1 MAYQLIR
8 EQFIPKPLDD
18 VFAFFQKPENLAVI
32 TPPWL
37 NFVILTPSPIQMA
50 HGAQID
56 YTVRPFGFRLR
67 WTSVI
72 SEYDPPR
79 SFVDE
84 QIRGP
89 YKRWHHRHEFLAREG
104 GVLTRDVVDYE
115 LYFGILG
122 WVANAVYV
130 RWSLKSIFDYRE
142 KMIRQMLG

>member
-8 EQFIPKPLDD
+8 EQFIARSPEA

-37 NFVILTPSPIQMA
+37 NFVIVSPTPIVMA
-50 HGAQID
+50 QGLRLD
-56 YTVRPFGFRLR
+56 YSVRPLGFRMR
-67 WTSVI
+67 WTSLI

-84 QIRGP
+84 QVRGP
-89 YKRWHHRHEFLAREG
+89 YKRWHHRHEFIAKDG
-104 GVLTRDVVDYE
+104 GMLVRDCVDYD
-115 LYFGILG
+115 LAFGPLG
-122 WVANAVYV
+122 WIANAVYV

-142 KMIRQMLG
+142 KIIRQMLV